1 MNISDLQTMDFII
14 KNTVLTK
21 ESYEDSNLKILLK
34 CDDILMYG
42 DLVRVEDD
50 YVCEPEFDMFHRSVR
65 PHYIGTSLRSDETK
79 QIDLFKK
86 ARHTFKTDLDKQFFM
101 FINSEKNLEILNKL
115 VISLI
120 KEFPEQ
126 NVLPHN
132 LYDATFINVSDSPK
146 IPVVNLDSF
155 NSVQFIS
162 IIEAPKN

>member
-1 MNISDLQTMDFII
+1 
-14 KNTVLTK
+14 
-21 ESYEDSNLKILLK
+21 
-34 CDDILMYG
+34 
-42 DLVRVEDD
+42 
-50 YVCEPEFDMFHRSVR
+50 
-65 PHYIGTSLRSDETK
+65 
-79 QIDLFKK
+79 
-86 ARHTFKTDLDKQFFM
+86 M

-132 LYDATFINVSDSPK
+132 LYNATFINVSDSPK